1 MTWNKLIHHIMLI
14 AAFVCLVMCPSAH
27 ALSDNVRLDFVYKVV
42 KKTLQKDFKSGSNV
56 SPVHLSNNNQNDIFV
71 QSKDA
76 QKPLILSPPHVALN
90 LSILSIVRL
99 IL

>member
-27 ALSDNVRLDFVYKVV
+27 ALSDNIRLDFVYKVV

-56 SPVHLSNNNQNDIFV
+56 IPLHLSNNNQNDIFV

-76 QKPLILSPPHVALN
+76 QKLLTFSPPHVALN

>member
-27 ALSDNVRLDFVYKVV
+27 ALSDNIRLDFVYKVV
-42 KKTLQKDFKSGSNV
+42 KKTLQKDFKSGLNV
-56 SPVHLSNNNQNDIFV
+56 TPLHLSNNTQNDVFV
-71 QSKDA
+71 QYKDVE
-76 QKPLILSPPHVALN
+76 KLLIFSSSNPTLN
-90 LSILSIVRL
+90 LSILSTVRL